1 MGCYGETRKRSEEE
15 ERESGGDDV
24 EFPREKAQME
34 KELRWEE
41 NGILKKGTGTRGCKA
56 KYNAK
61 HDATTT
67 TTAAAGSHHDG
78 SCGDTVTRKEVSGA
92 LLKLPA

>member
-1 MGCYGETRKRSEEE
+1 
-15 ERESGGDDV
+15 
-24 EFPREKAQME
+24 ME

-41 NGILKKGTGTRGCKA
+41 NGILKKGTGIRACKA

-61 HDATTT
+61 HDAERDATTT

-78 SCGDTVTRKEVSGA
+78 SCGGETVTRKEVSGA
-92 LLKLPA
+92 L